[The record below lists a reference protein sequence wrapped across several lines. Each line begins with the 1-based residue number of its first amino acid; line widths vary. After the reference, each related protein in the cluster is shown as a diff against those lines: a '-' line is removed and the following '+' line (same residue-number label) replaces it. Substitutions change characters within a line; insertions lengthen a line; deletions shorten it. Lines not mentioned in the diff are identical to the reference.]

1 MDGPDFLGIGAQK
14 AGTSWLHANL
24 AQHPRVRFPAGKEV
38 HFWDRDR
45 ARGVPWYRER
55 FAGAPADA
63 RLGDVT
69 PAYAMLAPEVVAEIA
84 REFPR
89 LRLFF
94 LLRDPV
100 ERAWSSARMALARA
114 EMELDEASDAWFVDH
129 FRSRGSRARGD
140 YATTLD
146 RWLAEFPRAALL
158 ILRYEDL
165 AAQPEVVARAA
176 CAHLGLDAEP
186 LLRPENPWLRAR
198 VREGDRA
205 ELRPALRA
213 ALEELYAEPLRRLR
227 EGYGIAWPPA

>member
-38 HFWDRDR
+38 HFWDRER
-45 ARGVPWYRER
+45 ERGVAWYRER

-63 RLGDVT
+63 LLGEIT
-69 PAYAMLAPEVVAEIA
+69 PAYAVLPAEVVAEVA

-89 LRLFF
+89 VRLFF
-94 LLRDPV
+94 LLRDPI

-114 EMELDEASDAWFVDH
+114 EMEPDEASNAWYLDH

-140 YATTLD
+140 YATTLE
-146 RWLAEFPRAALL
+146 RWLACFPRKALL

-165 AAQPEVVARAA
+165 ASRPDDVARAA
-176 CAHLGLDAEP
+176 CAHLGLDAAP
-186 LLRPENPWLRAR
+186 LLRAENPWLRTR
-198 VREGDRA
+198 VREGERA
-205 ELRPALRA
+205 ALRPELRA
-213 ALEELYAEPLRRLR
+213 ALTGLYAEPLQRLR
-227 EGYGIAWPPA
+227 DRYGIAWPPG